1 MLDQARSILDQVEIN
16 FEPILL
22 VQLSFVQLRTKIDM
36 SYKSSLR
43 QAQAAQIVRHPC
55 SHLEVCPG

>member
-43 QAQAAQIVRHPC
+43 QAQAAQIV
-55 SHLEVCPG
+55 